1 VTDTPGIR
9 KLVPA
14 DSAALEQVR
23 AWGREGEQAVPR
35 LMDALGTASWVV
47 RREVVAELG
56 KLGRAAATAMCEAI
70 EGDRKSERRLAAL
83 VDALVASDAD
93 VDDLVIALTRSSN
106 VAVVC
111 DALQVIGRRRIAAA
125 VPQVVELTAHADD
138 NVAVASIEALGQ
150 LGGERALA
158 CLLGVVVSPS
168 FFRSFPAIDVL
179 SRLGDT
185 RAVEPLVGLL
195 QDPLR
200 GAEAAR
206 ALGRLGDETATSP
219 LAHLLASPQAATSRV
234 AAVALAEI
242 HDRSLRRYGA
252 EAAFERALAPHARQ
266 EELET
271 RLERALIGA
280 DEAEQRAIGILLGF
294 FSSRTS
300 IDSLRPLLD
309 QEPAVAQA
317 AAASLARLARLGQ
330 TQVYE
335 LLGSA
340 ASEQRALL
348 IPQLAGS
355 TAAVP
360 ALVQCLSDP
369 EPHVR
374 LLSCDAL
381 ARTGDPSCVDALFA
395 LLGDADIALT
405 QAATGALQALGTK
418 RVEELALQ
426 GAADASKSRRH
437 ASLRILGHLGSERS
451 LPVLLDSARQEDERA
466 REIALLGLATL
477 GGEQATDALLAASN
491 HASPRTRA
499 AAVRGL
505 GHLEHAPQAAAQRLR
520 EATSDADA
528 WVRYYACQALGNA
541 GDASAA
547 ETLLGLAE
555 DPAGQVRV
563 AAVDA
568 LAKLRTPAALEA
580 LGRAALHADLEVRRA
595 ALAGIGFTKSLAFLP
610 LLLSASESL
619 DTATR
624 LVSVSALASIGDAQ
638 ALERVCD
645 VAHTDAEPS
654 VKNAAIELLGE
665 TANPQATV
673 ALIALLASAS
683 CRSRAVQ
690 ALSRHAEARAPH
702 LAAALE
708 DASAELAEALVTVLT
723 SLPQSSA
730 EPLLLAA
737 LKLANEPARR
747 AAVRALCFAFDSE
760 QSAQA
765 LARAASHDPDPEVR
779 RIAAARPS

>member
-1 VTDTPGIR
+1 MTDTPGIR
-9 KLVPA
+9 KLAPA
-14 DSAALEQVR
+14 DTAALEQVR
-23 AWGREGEQAVPR
+23 AWGREGEPAVPR

-93 VDDLVIALTRSSN
+93 VDDLVIALTRSPN

-111 DALQVIGRRRIAAA
+111 DALQVIGRRRMAAA

-451 LPVLLDSARQEDERA
+451 LPVLLDAARQEDERA

-477 GGEQATDALLAASN
+477 GGEQATDALLAASS
-491 HASPRTRA
+491 HTSPRTRA

-505 GHLEHAPQAAAQRLR
+505 GHLEYAPQAAQRLR
-520 EATSDADA
+520 EATTDADA

-645 VAHTDAEPS
+645 VAHTDEEPS